1 MLIMRL
7 CRCVR
12 GRTQL
17 ALLGRGHADI
27 CSRIQLPSVQEA
39 MLHGRYVYLRACS
52 AQTSALLRAAIRP
65 RQGGALGG
73 GFKQNVQLLSKTSS
87 VADKDSEVCSCQS
100 RWCIG
105 LQSPNAALQ
114 NLVTTATPSPES
126 DFSTQPSNS
135 MEQPDVSMQTP
146 GPFEVH
152 VSADSAPAVA
162 APTLSPDD
170 PAGSTALLDSETEP
184 CCDYCLPQSNS
195 KCALL
200 GQAPRQLSFLQAPNL
215 ATQNCSPANAE
226 PLPTRTP
233 QVCNASTARGYQLC
247 LRTH

>member
-1 MLIMRL
+1 MRCQRSL
-7 CRCVR
+7 W
-12 GRTQL
+12 QL
-17 ALLGRGHADI
+17 LEPIECCAEGQASDPEGQLSQSILGRERAEI

-39 MLHGRYVYLRACS
+39 MLHGRYVYSRACS
-52 AQTSALLRAAIRP
+52 AQTSALVRAATRP

-73 GFKQNVQLLSKTSS
+73 GFKQNAQLLSKTSS
-87 VADKDSEVCSCQS
+87 VADKDSEVCSCES

-105 LQSPNAALQ
+105 LQSPNATVLQ
-114 NLVTTATPSPES
+114 NLVTSPES

-170 PAGSTALLDSETEP
+170 PAGSTALLDSET
-184 CCDYCLPQSNS
+184 
-195 KCALL
+195 ALL
-200 GQAPRQLSFLQAPNL
+200 
-215 ATQNCSPANAE
+215 
-226 PLPTRTP
+226 
-233 QVCNASTARGYQLC
+233 
-247 LRTH
+247 